1 MTDLV
6 EIVLD
11 AFTEMTG
18 EVGDEDQ
25 LSSGDPSMW
34 DSLTHVYL
42 VHSIE
47 RRLGVELPEEVLTG
61 PANLGELLTAVR
73 VAVGQG

>member
-11 AFTEMTG
+11 AFAEMTG
-18 EVGDEDQ
+18 EVADEDQ
-25 LSSGDPSMW
+25 LASGDSSMW
-34 DSLTHVYL
+34 DSLTHVYI

-47 RRLGVELPEEVLTG
+47 RRLGVELPEKVLSSR
-61 PANLGELLTAVR
+61 ANLGELLAVVRTAV
-73 VAVGQG
+73 GEG